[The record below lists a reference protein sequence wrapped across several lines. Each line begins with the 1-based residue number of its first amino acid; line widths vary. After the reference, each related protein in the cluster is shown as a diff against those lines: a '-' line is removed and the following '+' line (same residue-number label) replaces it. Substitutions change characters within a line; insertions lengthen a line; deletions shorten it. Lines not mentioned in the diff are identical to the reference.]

1 MKVLHV
7 VPAVAPRYGGPS
19 EAVPRLCAA
28 LQRAGVETLLA
39 STRADGRGR
48 LAVPVNRET
57 EFGGAR
63 AIFFSSLP
71 GEALKVSPQLASWLR
86 DSVRRFD
93 LVHVH
98 SVFSQPSLAA
108 GRACREAAVPYVVR
122 PLGQLD
128 RWSLGR
134 HSFRKRAFLALAGG
148 RFLGGAAAAHWT
160 AVSEQA
166 AAGRWGSLPGFVVPL
181 GVDEALFSADAGAR
195 MFRAATAGL
204 GDAPYVLFLSRLH
217 PKKNMEALINAF
229 ASSGGGDIT
238 DARLVVAGDGE
249 ASYVS
254 MLKGLAAKSAVANR
268 ILFTGWLSGALKL
281 SALAGAT
288 LFVLPSLQENF
299 GLAAAEAMACGVPV
313 LLGKDVNLAD
323 DVMSSAAGWVSAP
336 DAGALRSTLDEAMSS
351 SLERRRRGEAARALA
366 AARFRWSTVAGALA
380 REYGAILS
388 HRMAAA

>member
-39 STRADGRGR
+39 STCADGRGR
-48 LAVPVNRET
+48 LAVPVDHET

-63 AIFFSSLP
+63 AIFFPSLP
-71 GEALKVSPQLASWLR
+71 GEALKVSPRLASWLR
-86 DSVRRFD
+86 DSVRGFD

-98 SVFSQPSLAA
+98 SVLSHPSLAA
-108 GRACREAAVPYVVR
+108 GTACREAAVPYVVR

-148 RFLGGAAAAHWT
+148 RLLCGAVAVHWT
-160 AVSEQA
+160 AASERT
-166 AAGRWGSLPGFVVPL
+166 AAGRWGAFPGFVVPL
-181 GVDEALFSADAGAR
+181 GVDEALFSADPGAR
-195 MFRAATAGL
+195 IFRAATAGL
-204 GDAPYVLFLSRLH
+204 GDAPYILFLSRLH
-217 PKKNMEALINAF
+217 PKKNVEALIDAF
-229 ASSGGGDIT
+229 AGSGSGDSP
-238 DARLVVAGDGE
+238 DVRLVVAGDGE

-268 ILFTGWLSGALKL
+268 IFFTGWLSGALKL
-281 SALAGAT
+281 SALAGAM

-313 LLGKDVNLAD
+313 LVGKDVNLAG
-323 DVMSSAAGWVSAP
+323 DVMSSVAGWVSAP
-336 DAGALRSTLDEAMSS
+336 DAESLNGALAEALSS
-351 SLERRRRGEAARALA
+351 SAERRRRGEAARALA
-366 AARFRWSTVAGALA
+366 AARFRWSAVAGALVQ
-380 REYGAILS
+380 EYGAILS
-388 HRMAAA
+388 HRKAEA